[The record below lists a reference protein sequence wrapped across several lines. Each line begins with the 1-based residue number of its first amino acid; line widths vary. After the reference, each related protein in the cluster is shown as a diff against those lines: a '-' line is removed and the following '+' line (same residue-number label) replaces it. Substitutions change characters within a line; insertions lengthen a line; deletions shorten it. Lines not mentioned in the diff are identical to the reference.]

1 MYLQNRKEMIKVIQ
15 LFHNMEILG
24 ILVSFLFQIGAG
36 LYLSTNGSKVDG
48 SDYLITNSPLVPISN
63 WRNVVPFQYVEIL
76 DNTTGR
82 LRMAYNFNPSS
93 LFPQVYFR
101 YIQGNV
107 STLIKQTT
115 VEKMRVDGFEDLKL
129 ELDINLTDGTEFLIQ
144 EPKPTHLKAIYR
156 YITNTVMLKS

>member
-1 MYLQNRKEMIKVIQ
+1 
-15 LFHNMEILG
+15 MEILG

-93 LFPQVYFR
+93 LFP
-101 YIQGNV
+101 
-107 STLIKQTT
+107 
-115 VEKMRVDGFEDLKL
+115 
-129 ELDINLTDGTEFLIQ
+129 
-144 EPKPTHLKAIYR
+144 
-156 YITNTVMLKS
+156 